1 MLLFVE
7 VYVVKEIFV
16 NWVEKQRLEEV
27 EDLVRFFWT
36 IYDKEGKGWAVVLP
50 QTTYSQ
56 LKARIEKLDII

>member
-1 MLLFVE
+1 M
-7 VYVVKEIFV
+7 

-36 IYDKEGKGWAVVLP
+36 VYDKEGKGWAVVLP
-50 QTTYSQ
+50 RLTYSQ